1 MNENENLEYT
11 KEDLLSFIKIAKKL
25 DRVSNKDNIVEQL
38 RLCVNRVLDCNQYL
52 RNLEKQ
58 CKKSRRL
65 INKYAKQYK
74 KEKDIK
80 KYFKDSD
87 YQIEGATKTRFW
99 AVLNLMNLV
108 ETILCDSYNIDLFRI
123 ELPSYEKWH
132 KFEPE
137 DMIFVNE
144 FIKGLETHKRDKL
157 DMGDIFFELDY
168 AMKEYIDC
176 VDSGYDYKELY
187 ADDDFID
194 IVLKETDESEEEQEE
209 KDE

>member
-1 MNENENLEYT
+1 MNEKEDLEYT
-11 KEDLLSFIKIAKKL
+11 KEDLLSYIKIMKKL

-52 RNLEKQ
+52 RDLEKQ
-58 CKKSRRL
+58 YNKSRKL

-80 KYFKDSD
+80 KYIKDSD
-87 YQIEGATKTRFW
+87 NRIADAVRIRFW
-99 AVLNLMNLV
+99 AVFDLMNIV
-108 ETILCDSYNIDLFRI
+108 ETILCDNYNIDLFRY
-123 ELPSYEKWH
+123 ELPSYQDWYS
-132 KFEPE
+132 FELK
-137 DMIFVNE
+137 DMIFVNT

-157 DMGDIFFELDY
+157 DIGEIFFELDY

-176 VDSGYDYKELY
+176 IEDGYDYKELY
-187 ADDDFID
+187 GDDDFIN
-194 IVLKETDESEEEQEE
+194 IMSKQIEETEEQED

>member
-1 MNENENLEYT
+1 MNENEKLEYT

-52 RNLEKQ
+52 RDLEKQ
-58 CKKSRRL
+58 YNKSRKL

-80 KYFKDSD
+80 KYFKDAD
-87 YQIEGATKTRFW
+87 NRIANAVRIRFW
-99 AVLNLMNLV
+99 AIFDLMNIV
-108 ETILCDSYNIDLFRI
+108 ETILCDTYNVDLFRY
-123 ELPSYEKWH
+123 ELPSYQDWYS
-132 KFEPE
+132 FEPK
-137 DMIFVNE
+137 DMIFVNT
-144 FIKGLETHKRDKL
+144 FIKGLETHKRNKL
-157 DMGDIFFELDY
+157 DMEEIFYELDY

-176 VDSGYDYKELY
+176 IEDGYDYKELY
-187 ADDDFID
+187 GDDDFIN
-194 IVLKETDESEEEQEE
+194 IVSKEIEETEEEQED